1 MILTLI
7 ERIRERLAQNAYVN
21 EAAISHGVVTPVLN
35 ALGWDSADPQ
45 QLVPE
50 YTTDRG
56 RVDFALFGLG
66 HRPAVF
72 VEVKAVGRAVYG
84 DKQLFEYAFH
94 QGVPLCVLTDGREW
108 SFYLPSG
115 QGSYEDR
122 RVYRLQ
128 LDDRD
133 PEECERILVRYLARD
148 RVRDQLA
155 FEDAQRDYRDA
166 AGQREAISILPRA
179 WSEMLATPEELLVDA
194 VADKAEAMCGYK
206 PDAKSVL
213 AFLRTLRAAGQR
225 QSEPVAPP
233 PESRVRN
240 AVVAVDDTAPSDAR
254 PPARSMQEGIT
265 FIMLGKEH
273 HCANAKLAT
282 VEVLRNLA
290 IRDPSRIP
298 ALADAVRTPTLNRIA
313 HTPAEINPGRPE
325 LANAAEF
332 APGWLVGL
340 NISNRDKMRLIRA
353 AAEIYELT
361 LPEDLQIELP
371 NG

>member
-1 MILTLI
+1 MMLTLI

-21 EAAISHGVVTPVLN
+21 EAAISHGVVTPMLN
-35 ALGWDSADPQ
+35 ALGWDSADPE

-128 LDDRD
+128 LDDRE

-148 RVRDQLA
+148 RVRDQRA
-155 FEDAQRDYRDA
+155 FEDAQRDYRDV
-166 AGQREAISILPRA
+166 AGQREAVSVLPRA
-179 WSEMLATPEELLVDA
+179 WAEMLATPEELLLDA

-206 PDAKSVL
+206 PDAAAVL
-213 AFLRTLRAAGQR
+213 SFLRTLRAAGQR
-225 QSEPVAPP
+225 PA
-233 PESRVRN
+233 
-240 AVVAVDDTAPSDAR
+240 APSDV
-254 PPARSMQEGIT
+254 PPAPLKAAPARTEPTPPTDLVTDGIS
-265 FIMLGKEH
+265 FEMFGKKRN
-273 HCANAKLAT
+273 CANAKLAT
-282 VEVLRNLA
+282 VEVLRILA
-290 IRDPSRIP
+290 MRDPARIA

-340 NISNRDKMRLIRA
+340 NISNRDKMRLIRT
-353 AAEIYELT
+353 AAEVYELSM
-361 LPEDLQIELP
+361 PGDLQISLP